1 MSLKVKEKIF
11 PKVNNMDKLQY
22 DEEGLYSISRPEDAN
37 EISEIIINYTGNNN
51 LNILDA
57 TAGLG
62 GNTISFSKY
71 FKYVKS
77 IELDINRFNLLKSN
91 VDLYNLE
98 NVELINDNCID
109 HLKDNN
115 FDIYFFDPPWG
126 GPDYKS
132 QQNLNLTLGG
142 MGLHNMLKLIE
153 KDKIVVFKVPFN
165 YNVNLLKDYD
175 LVIKKIRNILIILL
189 KIT

>member
-11 PKVNNMDKLQY
+11 PKVDDMDKLQY

-37 EISEIIINYTGNNN
+37 EISEIIKDYIGHDD
-51 LNILDA
+51 LRILDA

-77 IELDINRFNLLKSN
+77 IELEKNRYDMLVDN
-91 VDLYNLE
+91 VGLYKLT

-109 HLKDNN
+109 HLKDDS

-132 QQNLNLTLGG
+132 QQNLDLTLGG
-142 MGLHNMLKLIE
+142 MGLHNILKLIS

-165 YNVNLLKDYD
+165 YNLNLLKDYD
-175 LVIKKIRNILIILL
+175 FVIKKIRNILIILL
-189 KIT
+189 KIF

>member
-77 IELDINRFNLLKSN
+77 IELDINRFNLL
-91 VDLYNLE
+91 
-98 NVELINDNCID
+98 
-109 HLKDNN
+109 
-115 FDIYFFDPPWG
+115 
-126 GPDYKS
+126 
-132 QQNLNLTLGG
+132 
-142 MGLHNMLKLIE
+142 
-153 KDKIVVFKVPFN
+153 
-165 YNVNLLKDYD
+165 
-175 LVIKKIRNILIILL
+175 NI
-189 KIT
+189 

>member
-98 NVELINDNCID
+98 NVELVNDDCID

-115 FDIYFFDPPWG
+115 YDIYF
-126 GPDYKS
+126 
-132 QQNLNLTLGG
+132 LILLG
-142 MGLHNMLKLIE
+142 E
-153 KDKIVVFKVPFN
+153 D
-165 YNVNLLKDYD
+165 
-175 LVIKKIRNILIILL
+175 LIINHN
-189 KIT
+189 KI

>member
-11 PKVNNMDKLQY
+11 PKVDDMDKLQY

-37 EISEIIINYTGNNN
+37 EISEIIKDYIGHDD
-51 LNILDA
+51 LRILDA

-77 IELDINRFNLLKSN
+77 IELEKNRYDMLVDN
-91 VDLYNLE
+91 VSLYKLT

-109 HLKDNN
+109 HLKDDS

-132 QQNLNLTLGG
+132 QQNLDLTLGG
-142 MGLHNMLKLIE
+142 MGLHNILKLIS

-165 YNVNLLKDYD
+165 YNLNLLKDYD
-175 LVIKKIRNILIILL
+175 FVIKKIRNILIILL
-189 KIT
+189 KIV